1 VSGNSQIVG
10 IGAALLGGIVL
21 GGAVGYLSHATFA
34 EPEVVI
40 AEPEIIQQEISEED
54 LAKLCEVLTDDEKTK
69 VVQAQE
75 RVVTLREELEA
86 KEAALAE
93 YKAKEITDEKRRKAA
108 AAKWRE
114 MEAELESL
122 RSKLQVAEQ
131 ERDTLRVELKQTLKD
146 LDRQI
151 AQTQAYKE
159 KAKEYKEKSTV
170 NLWSSFSNG
179 AKVEICDR
187 GTRKRHAKCHEAVEA
202 ALSQRMRDKFTT
214 CVDTY
219 QAVPELRKLE
229 KGDAM
234 PAFAETLPDDN
245 KFTRKGW
252 VIVFCDPT
260 LPEAGGDD
268 GLDL

>member
-1 VSGNSQIVG
+1 MSGNSQFVG

-34 EPEVVI
+34 EPEVIVPPPEVI
-40 AEPEIIQQEISEED
+40 EKEISEED
-54 LAKLCEVLTDDEKTK
+54 LAKLCEVLTEDEKTK
-69 VVQAQE
+69 VVAAQE

-114 MEAELESL
+114 MEADLESL
-122 RSKLQVAEQ
+122 RSQLQVAEQ
-131 ERDTLRVELKQTLKD
+131 ERDTLRVELKQTLRD

-170 NLWSSFSNG
+170 NLWGAFSNG
-179 AKVEICDR
+179 AKVDICDR
-187 GTRKRHAKCHEAVEA
+187 GTRKRHAKCHDAVEA
-202 ALSQRMRDKFTT
+202 ALSPRIRDKFTL
-214 CVDTY
+214 CVDSY

-229 KGDAM
+229 KGDPM
-234 PAFAETLPDDN
+234 PAHAESLPDDT

>member
-1 VSGNSQIVG
+1 VSGTSNIVG
-10 IGAALLGGIVL
+10 VAAALAGGILL
-21 GGAVGYLSHATFA
+21 GGAVGYLAHATFS
-34 EPEVVI
+34 EPEVVVPP
-40 AEPEIIQQEISEED
+40 PEIIEKEISDED

-69 VVQAQE
+69 VVAAQE
-75 RVVTLREELEA
+75 RVVQLQDELAA
-86 KEAALAE
+86 KEAALSE

-108 AAKWRE
+108 QKKWRQME
-114 MEAELESL
+114 SELETLRAQLAEAEE
-122 RSKLQVAEQ
+122 
-131 ERDTLRVELKQTLKD
+131 ERDELRVELKQTLRD
-146 LDRQI
+146 LDKQI

-170 NLWSSFSNG
+170 NLWSSFQNG

-187 GTRKRHAKCHEAVEA
+187 GSRKRHAKCHDSVEA
-202 ALSQRMRDKFTT
+202 ALTPSIRSKFTT

-219 QAVPELRKLE
+219 QAVPELRQLE

-234 PAFAETLPDDN
+234 PAFAERLPDDN
-245 KFTRKGW
+245 KFTKKGW

>member
-1 VSGNSQIVG
+1 MTGNSQFVG

-21 GGAVGYLSHATFA
+21 GGAVGYLSHAAFS
-34 EPEVVI
+34 EPEVVVPP
-40 AEPEIIQQEISEED
+40 PEIIEKEISEED
-54 LAKLCEVLTDDEKTK
+54 LAKLCEVLTEDEKTK

-75 RVVTLREELEA
+75 RVVSLREELEA

-114 MEAELESL
+114 METELESL
-122 RSKLQVAEQ
+122 RSRLEVAEE
-131 ERDTLRVELKQTLKD
+131 ERDTLRVELKQTLRD

-151 AQTQAYKE
+151 AKTQAYKE

-170 NLWSSFSNG
+170 NLWGAFSNG

-187 GTRKRHAKCHEAVEA
+187 GTRKRHAKCHDAVEA
-202 ALSQRMRDKFTT
+202 ALSPRIRDKFTV

-229 KGDAM
+229 KGDPM
-234 PAFAETLPDDN
+234 PAFAESLPDDS

-252 VIVFCDPT
+252 VIVFCDPS
-260 LPEAGGDD
+260 LPEAGADD